1 MVAPRRSDGVVAIRI
16 SRFTIHAA
24 SVYMRMA
31 RRSAHW
37 SGCPCG
43 AVVMLKM
50 PRNGAARAPP
60 IVYTSDA
67 NPVSFA
73 PAAKKMKSSA
83 RNRSTIAMH
92 THTVCLPRNP
102 LSSDVE
108 RVVTRSSL
116 ANEGDRMNLLANPDA
131 LELSDV
137 AVNQGRTRVAIAD
150 GRIVG
155 FSASFVARG
164 IIELEDLFVD
174 PEWTRRGV
182 GRQLVLDLVA
192 IART

>member
-1 MVAPRRSDGVVAIRI
+1 VYSKMSESQDASRYLIRNAVPTDIGVLRD
-16 SRFTIHAA
+16 
-24 SVYMRMA
+24 VYR
-31 RRSAHW
+31 
-37 SGCPCG
+37 
-43 AVVMLKM
+43 
-50 PRNGAARAPP
+50 
-60 IVYTSDA
+60 
-67 NPVSFA
+67 
-73 PAAKKMKSSA
+73 
-83 RNRSTIAMH
+83 
-92 THTVCLPRNP
+92 
-102 LSSDVE
+102 
-108 RVVTRSSL
+108 RSSL

-164 IIELEDLFVD
+164 IIELEDLFVE

-192 IART
+192 IARKRRIRRVEVTANKHALVFYRKAGFVFDGDIDTRFGAAHRMHRDVELV